1 MKKILN
7 VSNHKLTDD
16 QINELSEKD
25 IEVVELDE
33 LDKRLWSQL
42 TPNNYRLIADS
53 ILNKYAVDLYH
64 LAGFPAAVVYVCNQ
78 KQNKC
83 YYAFSE
89 RCSIEELQADG
100 SVVKKNVFKHK
111 GFYLY

>member
-1 MKKILN
+1 MKKLLN
-7 VSNHKLTDD
+7 LSNHKLTDE
-16 QINELSEKD
+16 QVNELLQKA

-42 TPNNYRLIADS
+42 TPNNYKLIADS
-53 ILNKYAVDLYH
+53 ILNKYTVDLYH

-78 KQNKC
+78 NQNKC

-89 RCSIEELQADG
+89 RCSIEETQPDG
-100 SVVKKNVFKHK
+100 SIVKKNIFKHK